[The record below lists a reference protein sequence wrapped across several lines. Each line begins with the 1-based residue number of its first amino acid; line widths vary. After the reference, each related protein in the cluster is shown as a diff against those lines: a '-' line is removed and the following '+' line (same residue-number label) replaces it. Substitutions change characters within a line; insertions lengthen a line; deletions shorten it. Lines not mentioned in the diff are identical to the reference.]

1 MNKPNKHRRPRRL
14 RATGAIRRM
23 VRETR
28 LSPADFIY
36 PIFVTREQAGPIKGM
51 PNQFRYTIDGA
62 RRAAQE
68 AEEAGASGILLFG
81 IPESKDATG
90 THALSPSGVIPDT
103 LRAIKN
109 AGLDLVL
116 ITDVCLCSYTSHGHC
131 GVIHNGKL
139 SNDATLPLLAEM
151 ARIHADSG
159 ADIVAP
165 SGMMDHQ
172 VSAIREML
180 DSAAHQDVSILSY
193 SAKYAS
199 AFYGPFR
206 DAAGGAPQFGDRK
219 THQMDPCNARE
230 ALREIAMDIDEGADM
245 VMIKPALAYLDVI
258 RQARDRWPEVPL
270 VAYNVS
276 GEYSMLKA
284 AAMQNY
290 VDESAAILEVLTSIR
305 RAGAQSIITYHA
317 LEAARLLNQPTR

>member
-1 MNKPNKHRRPRRL
+1 M
-14 RATGAIRRM
+14 RRM

-51 PNQFRYTIDGA
+51 PNQFRHTIDGA
-62 RRAAQE
+62 LRAAQE
-68 AEEAGASGILLFG
+68 AEEAGASGILIFG

-90 THALSPSGVIPDT
+90 TQALSPSGVIPDT
-103 LRAIKN
+103 LRALKN
-109 AGLDLVL
+109 ADLDLVL

-131 GVIHNGKL
+131 GVIHDGKL
-139 SNDATLPLLAEM
+139 SNDTTLPLLAEM
-151 ARIHADSG
+151 ARVHADSG

-180 DSAAHQDVSILSY
+180 DSAGHQDVSILSY
-193 SAKYAS
+193 SVKYAS

-219 THQMDPCNARE
+219 THQMDPCNAQE
-230 ALREIAMDIDEGADM
+230 ALREVALDIEEGADM
-245 VMIKPALAYLDVI
+245 IMIKPALAYLDII
-258 RQARDRWPEVPL
+258 RQVRDRWPEVPL
-270 VAYNVS
+270 MAYNVS

-284 AAMQNY
+284 AAMQDY
-290 VDESAAILEVLTSIR
+290 VDESAAILEILTSIR

-317 LEAARLLNQPTR
+317 LEAARLLNQSSQ